1 MSLIQTIGTW
11 YDTDYLRDV
20 PYWITQNF
28 LYSQLDTLPDS
39 LFRQE
44 ILGHS
49 HEGRPIRLLQT
60 GAGPTP
66 VLIWSQMHGDEPT
79 ATRALLDLFA
89 MFSRHRHDDII
100 ESILNNL
107 TLYIIPMLNPDG
119 AERFTRRTATGIDMN
134 RDALALRTPEGKILK
149 KVCDAYAPAWA
160 YSLHDQEPRYS
171 TGGTK
176 HAAAVSLL
184 AAATSFEQ
192 TVDPVR
198 RDAMRLGSCVA
209 SYVKELLPDNIAK
222 YDDAYE
228 PRAFG
233 DNIMAWGIR
242 EILIESGYLPRDRSK
257 ETVRKCNTIALCGSL
272 YNLATGTLPSTE
284 LYDALPVNRRYF
296 AEHVFKNASITIDDT
311 EAGNQDVA
319 FHLIPSV
326 DQGKN
331 EVAFKLGLS
340 ELGDCS
346 PYAASYVYDGSNIA
360 IRFSPSDSSSAKL
373 PEIDVP
379 AECEIS
385 ADGGGLRIKVAGG
398 IPSASPE
405 DVFQK
410 CQI

>member
-11 YDTDYLRDV
+11 YETDRIRNV
-20 PYWITQNF
+20 PYWIKQDY
-28 LYSQLDTLPDS
+28 LYTYLDALPES
-39 LFRQE
+39 LYRQE
-44 ILGHS
+44 IAGHS
-49 HEGRPIRLLQT
+49 HEGRPIRLLRA
-60 GAGPTP
+60 GSGPTP

-89 MFSRHRHDDII
+89 VFSRHHHDEII
-100 ESILNNL
+100 KSILNNL
-107 TLYIIPMLNPDG
+107 TLCVIPMLNPDG

-134 RDALALRTPEGKILK
+134 RDALALRTPEGGILR
-149 KVCDAYAPAWA
+149 KVCDSFAPAWA

-176 HAAAVSLL
+176 HAAAISLL
-184 AAATSFEQ
+184 AAATSFDQ
-192 TVDPVR
+192 SIDPVR

-209 SYVKELLPDNIAK
+209 SYVKELLPDNVAK

-242 EILIESGYLPRDRSK
+242 EILIESGYLPRDRYK

-311 EAGNQDVA
+311 DAGNQDVA
-319 FHLIPSV
+319 FHSIPAADPERNIV
-326 DQGKN
+326 M
-331 EVAFKLGLS
+331 FKLGLT

-346 PYAASYVYDGSNIA
+346 PYAASYVYDGSDIA
-360 IRFSPSDSSSAKL
+360 IRFSPSDSSSSGL
-373 PEIDVP
+373 PEIDAP

-385 ADGGGLRIKVAGG
+385 ADGGRLRIKVAGG

-405 DVFQK
+405 DIFQK
-410 CQI
+410 YQI